1 MFFEV
6 VLEYLAELKT
16 SHPYRFMENVSVT
29 LGFPK
34 IIWERE
40 TSGRMNFPQP
50 WKEGRWWQKWRY
62 FIFSVCEFWEEHEV
76 TIE

>member
-34 IIWERE
+34 II
-40 TSGRMNFPQP
+40 
-50 WKEGRWWQKWRY
+50 
-62 FIFSVCEFWEEHEV
+62 
-76 TIE
+76 